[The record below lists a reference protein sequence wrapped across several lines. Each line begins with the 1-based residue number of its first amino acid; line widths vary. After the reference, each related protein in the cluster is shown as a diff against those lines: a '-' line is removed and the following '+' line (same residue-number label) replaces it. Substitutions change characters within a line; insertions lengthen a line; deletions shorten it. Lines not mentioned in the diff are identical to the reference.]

1 MKLSKNIELFGEKKM
16 KTLKIIKKSVVVLV
30 ILLVVVFVGFYLFG
44 EQAIKKGVE
53 IGASNA
59 LGVEVSVGNIELSLF
74 KGAVKIE
81 DMIIKNPPDYKYED
95 FVRLDYC
102 YVNVDIGSL
111 LSDTVIIEKFEV
123 DGLDMVLEQKGLTNN
138 MQEILNALPST
149 EEQQQQQESGK
160 AGKNLQISELEISN
174 INVKAKLLP
183 IPGKADTVT
192 LSLSPIKMSD
202 LGSDDKMSV
211 GVLTSKILVAI
222 ADGVVQQGS
231 GVLPASVTDTM
242 KSTLEKGEKILEKG
256 VDIGTDI
263 AEGLKGLFKPK
274 DKK

>member
-1 MKLSKNIELFGEKKM
+1 M

-59 LGVEVSVGNIELSLF
+59 LGVEVSVGEIDLSIF
-74 KGAVKIE
+74 KGSVEIE
-81 DMIIKNPPDYKYED
+81 DMIIKNPPDYKHED

-222 ADGVVQQGS
+222 AEGVVQQGS
-231 GVLPASVTDTM
+231 GILPASVTDTM